1 LRKVWILLPVL
12 GAAGYFAFFG
22 GEYSWLDLR
31 RLARE
36 RQAQERAVQATRQEV
51 KVLRA
56 RADSLARDSL
66 ALERLAREKYGLIRD
81 GERLYRFADGATE
94 PAVDTPAPAGA
105 SAAPRDS
112 TGARGDGAPKTRRRK
127 P

>member
-1 LRKVWILLPVL
+1 MRKAWILLPVL

-31 RLARE
+31 RLERE
-36 RQAQERAVQATRQEV
+36 RKAQEAAVRATRQEV
-51 KVLRA
+51 KGLRA

-66 ALERLAREKYGLIRD
+66 AVERLAREKYGLIRD
-81 GERLYRFADGATE
+81 GERLYRFA
-94 PAVDTPAPAGA
+94 P
-105 SAAPRDS
+105 SAAAATSPAAARTLAPPDS
-112 TGARGDGAPKTRRRK
+112 AARADSARNARRRT

>member
-1 LRKVWILLPVL
+1 MRKAWILLPVL

-31 RLARE
+31 RLERE
-36 RQAQERAVQATRQEV
+36 RKAQEAAVRATRQEV

-56 RADSLARDSL
+56 RADSLERDSL
-66 ALERLAREKYGLIRD
+66 AVERLAREKYGLIRD
-81 GERLYRFADGATE
+81 GERLYRFAPSAAGATS
-94 PAVDTPAPAGA
+94 PAAETLARSD
-105 SAAPRDS
+105 SAVRADS
-112 TGARGDGAPKTRRRK
+112 ARNARRRK